1 MLLMKGVGI
10 LNSSNG
16 NFYVNDYFDFFNLPF
31 SRNREYMKTDIY
43 EKGNKYV
50 FDIDLPGL
58 KKENICINYEN
69 GYLTI
74 RVRKDIS
81 KDSYIGLIRKER
93 FFGEAKRSFYI
104 GLKRESDIKAVY
116 KEGILNISFPKE
128 EQVKT
133 SGKNIAIE

>member
-1 MLLMKGVGI
+1 MLLMKGAGI

-93 FFGEAKRSFYI
+93 FFGEAKWSFYI